1 MRHVAGILLLLLIGL
16 NVFNGSSFTALIPK
30 KAHLLSRPIGNNQFK
45 FNVTTSLSKT
55 QLNAHLNAITA
66 NKHNKFDEI
75 KRKIKDKY
83 AAILLDFK
91 IRPWTYLSIPISAG
105 VIGYI
110 TNYLGVMMLFY
121 PIEWKGIPIYRWD
134 QQPFGLFGWQGIV
147 PARRVVMATRIVDV
161 TITKLLKIS
170 EIFGMLDP
178 NKLAELLLP
187 TINKDSFLKLFPN
200 IALSK
205 ILTRVSREVINNIEK
220 LVDIKDIVVTGL
232 TNDPKILGE
241 FFQNVAK
248 QELRFLIDSGF
259 GFGIIL
265 GVLQM
270 FQMMLYPANWTLPVS
285 GALVGYVT
293 NWIALKWIFEPL
305 NPVKVGP
312 FILHGMFLKRQMQV
326 SRDFSVYIA
335 ENILTSQKVW
345 KQILEGS
352 KSAEFVNIL
361 NKNIPFS
368 SSIGSTI
375 AAVQSLLVSEIGRNG
390 NHPVHYYT
398 TKTLN
403 LKNTLINRMSRLSPA
418 QFEQVL
424 HPVFQEDELTL
435 IIAGGVLGAFSG
447 LLQWWANVY
456 FDKQREKKA
465 KLAANRADYVT

>member
-1 MRHVAGILLLLLIGL
+1 
-16 NVFNGSSFTALIPK
+16 
-30 KAHLLSRPIGNNQFK
+30 
-45 FNVTTSLSKT
+45 
-55 QLNAHLNAITA
+55 
-66 NKHNKFDEI
+66 
-75 KRKIKDKY
+75 
-83 AAILLDFK
+83 
-91 IRPWTYLSIPISAG
+91 
-105 VIGYI
+105 
-110 TNYLGVMMLFY
+110 
-121 PIEWKGIPIYRWD
+121 
-134 QQPFGLFGWQGIV
+134 
-147 PARRVVMATRIVDV
+147 
-161 TITKLLKIS
+161 
-170 EIFGMLDP
+170 
-178 NKLAELLLP
+178 
-187 TINKDSFLKLFPN
+187 
-200 IALSK
+200 
-205 ILTRVSREVINNIEK
+205 
-220 LVDIKDIVVTGL
+220 
-232 TNDPKILGE
+232 
-241 FFQNVAK
+241 
-248 QELRFLIDSGF
+248 
-259 GFGIIL
+259 
-265 GVLQM
+265 M

-375 AAVQSLLVSEIGRNG
+375 AAVQSLLVNEIGRNG